1 MKDIITI
8 GRQFGSGG
16 REIGLKLA
24 QELGYAF
31 YDKAVL
37 AETAKKLGVCEALLE
52 QSSESSVGTFIYN
65 VVLNN
70 REESFEDKLA
80 KQEFDYLRK
89 QVKKG
94 PCVIIGRCASYHFRD
109 NPGML
114 SIFITAPM
122 EKRVERIL
130 SLKETYGADNE
141 KAAKRMVQHT
151 DKKRA
156 NYYNYYTNQRWG
168 DMNQYHLILDST
180 LLGVDGTVDALARLI
195 RNT

>member
-1 MKDIITI
+1 MKSIITI

-16 REIGLKLA
+16 REIGLKLS

-37 AETAKKLGVCEALLE
+37 ADAAKKLGVCEALLE
-52 QSSESSVGTFIYN
+52 QSSESSVGAFIYN

-94 PCVIIGRCASYHFRD
+94 PCVIIGRCASYQFREE
-109 NPGML
+109 PGL
-114 SIFITAPM
+114 FSIFITAPM
-122 EKRVERIL
+122 EQRVERIL

-141 KAAKRMVQHT
+141 KAARRMIQHT

-156 NYYNYYTNQRWG
+156 NYYNYYTNQHWD

-180 LLGVDGTVDALARLI
+180 LMGIDGTVDALAQFI